1 MSADTGSP
9 AVEESFMR
17 PASLLVAIVVLAAAY
32 AWYLRSEYHRHG
44 NRLFYRQ
51 GRPNRLGRA
60 VAGLWSAMAGLG
72 MPPSFLVS
80 LETTGYRTGQR
91 RAIPVVLADHGG
103 ERYIVSMLGE
113 RSPWVRNIRAAGG
126 QAFIRHGRRQEV
138 HLVELPQEDRPAVIK
153 AYLARVV
160 DARPHFPVAWDA
172 PVEAFE
178 RIASA
183 YPVFR
188 IEAT

>member
-1 MSADTGSP
+1 
-9 AVEESFMR
+9 MR
-17 PASLLVAIVVLAAAY
+17 PARILVAIAILAAAY
-32 AWYLRSEYHRHG
+32 AWYLRSEYHRRG

-51 GRPNRLGRA
+51 RRPNRLGRA
-60 VAGLWSAMAGLG
+60 VAALWSELAGLG
-72 MPPSFLVS
+72 MPPSYLVS
-80 LETTGYRTGQR
+80 LETTGYRTGRR
-91 RAIPVVLADHGG
+91 RAIPVVLADYAE

-126 QAFIRHGRRQEV
+126 RAVIKHGRRWEV
-138 HLVELPQEDRPAVIK
+138 HLAELPPDDRAAVIK
-153 AYLARVV
+153 AYLARAI

-172 PVEAFE
+172 PIEAFE

-188 IEAT
+188 IEASAQRGGH